1 MADKREQDL
10 SARLGKVTEKQVE
23 LDLIG
28 VDASIANAYR
38 RTLLAEVGS
47 LVCAYPIS
55 RLPAL
60 KVPTVAVENVYVW
73 NNTSI
78 VQDEVLSQRLGL
90 VPLKIDP
97 SKVEFKNRSSAY
109 AFLFAL
115 PQNADVAL
123 YQAGDEPTDVNTIV
137 FNLVIKCDRLKAKA
151 NETDPDKLYKNAN
164 GRPPVLRI
172 PVIRLKRDSAA

>member
-1 MADKREQDL
+1 MRIGGHYLQR
-10 SARLGKVTEKQVE
+10 SAAWSAAV
-23 LDLIG
+23 
-28 VDASIANAYR
+28 
-38 RTLLAEVGS
+38 
-47 LVCAYPIS
+47 PIP

-109 AFLFAL
+109 AIPLRVTL
-115 PQNADVAL
+115 
-123 YQAGDEPTDVNTIV
+123 
-137 FNLVIKCDRLKAKA
+137 KC
-151 NETDPDKLYKNAN
+151 
-164 GRPPVLRI
+164 
-172 PVIRLKRDSAA
+172 